1 MYLSHQNYKF
11 SLKKAFQKCSTY
23 KIGAGAGNNNDDDD
37 DISVNDI
44 NNVDDDD
51 DDNDVCDDN
60 NDVCDSSNLAQ
71 VDDSASEGR
80 NEEFL
85 RKKLE
90 GKNIFLEQQDYNPE
104 IMTGSTSVYRTGASR
119 LNFQIIKLGLKWG
132 NFLGKSNFS

>member
-37 DISVNDI
+37 DISVND
-44 NNVDDDD
+44 
-51 DDNDVCDDN
+51 NDVCNDDD
-60 NDVCDSSNLAQ
+60 DVCDSSNLAQ

-85 RKKLE
+85 RKKAGGE
-90 GKNIFLEQQDYNPE
+90 K
-104 IMTGSTSVYRTGASR
+104 TSFWSNKITIRR
-119 LNFQIIKLGLKWG
+119 L
-132 NFLGKSNFS
+132 

>member
-51 DDNDVCDDN
+51 DDD
-60 NDVCDSSNLAQ
+60 DVCDSSNLAQ

-90 GKNIFLEQQDYNPE
+90 GKKHLFGATRLQSGDYDRVNI
-104 IMTGSTSVYRTGASR
+104 
-119 LNFQIIKLGLKWG
+119 GL
-132 NFLGKSNFS
+132 SNRGVSA

>member
-23 KIGAGAGNNNDDDD
+23 KSGAGAGNNNDDDD
-37 DISVNDI
+37 ISFNDI
-44 NNVDDDD
+44 NNVDDVDD
-51 DDNDVCDDN
+51 DDGDDD

-90 GKNIFLEQQDYNPE
+90 GKKHLFGATRLQSGDYDRVS
-104 IMTGSTSVYRTGASR
+104 I
-119 LNFQIIKLGLKWG
+119 GLSDRG
-132 NFLGKSNFS
+132 VSA

>member
-37 DISVNDI
+37 DISVNG
-44 NNVDDDD
+44 NNVYDADGD
-51 DDNDVCDDN
+51 

-90 GKNIFLEQQDYNPE
+90 GKK
-104 IMTGSTSVYRTGASR
+104 TSFWSNKITIRR
-119 LNFQIIKLGLKWG
+119 L
-132 NFLGKSNFS
+132 